1 MKKITLYA
9 MLLLV
14 SLSSIS
20 SPLFATEKNPREVV
34 SNTREVPADVTKLV
48 TRLETI
54 KAMDKS
60 KLNRSE
66 KKMLRKEIRAIKSEL
81 KEKRH
86 GVYVSVGAFII
97 IVLLLVIL
105 L

>member
-34 SNTREVPADVTKLV
+34 SNTREVPTDVTKLV

-66 KKMLRKEIRAIKSEL
+66 KKCCVKKYAPLNQN
-81 KEKRH
+81 
-86 GVYVSVGAFII
+86 
-97 IVLLLVIL
+97 
-105 L
+105 

>member
-1 MKKITLYA
+1 MKKLTLYA
-9 MLLLV
+9 MILLV

-20 SPLFATEKNPREVV
+20 SPLFATEKNAMAIG
-34 SNTREVPADVTKLV
+34 STSKEVPADVAKLL

-60 KLNRSE
+60 ALNRLE
-66 KKMLRKEIRAIKSEL
+66 KKVLRKEVRAIKSEL

-97 IVLLLVIL
+97 IILLLVIL